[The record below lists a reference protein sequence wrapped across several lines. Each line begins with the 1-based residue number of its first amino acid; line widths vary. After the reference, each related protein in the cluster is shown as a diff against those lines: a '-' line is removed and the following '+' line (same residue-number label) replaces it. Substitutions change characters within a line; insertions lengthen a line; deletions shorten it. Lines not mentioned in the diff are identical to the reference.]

1 MKSFFTVVSLSLLCI
16 NLMAISVKSP
26 EKPNKI
32 ETVAVQEL
40 EKYLPM
46 AIDTLNVK
54 GKAIDTIAVSGNGQD
69 DESWQI
75 RQDGNE
81 ILIVGGNSRGL
92 LYGVYNFLEN
102 VANIRFWSPT
112 EEFIPEKQKITLD
125 SVDAKGKYF
134 FEMRDMYLS
143 GYPKDGGKTAI
154 RRGFSRDG
162 DRGIQPEFGGAF
174 DYGPPYFCHTFEHYI
189 PAGTYLQSNP
199 EFFSLVGGKRIG
211 GQTVGQ
217 LCLTNPKLRELFLQK
232 LLKNIEDA
240 NLKAKENGIKAPLIY
255 DVSHND
261 NVAACQCENCAA
273 FVAREGQS
281 GLMVDFV
288 NCLAG
293 EVAKKYPEI
302 KLQTFAYQYTLN
314 PPKTVKPADN
324 VIIRLCNT
332 YSDQITGVS
341 QNEVFQ
347 KQLQGWAKIARHLYV
362 WDYATVFGDATGLP
376 FPSEF
381 YYPEVYKTYADN
393 NVKGI
398 FWEQEEPDRSDMAEL
413 KYFLHS
419 KYMTDPYRQDFD
431 SLMQDFMD
439 KYYGAAGKKILE
451 YRQLLK
457 EAAQK
462 GKTRVSWFPT
472 AGDFRYIDLEAMRQ
486 AQKILDEARILV
498 KDDSEKL
505 YRVNRASMGLDRL
518 LGFELTREYTAQHQ
532 VKNDGTPFPF
542 DVNLTRDRF
551 LSTWA
556 ESCKRNGE
564 PASKD
569 KLLKRF
575 DELKKMPAG
584 YSVSDKFKKI
594 PHLDNPASSIGC
606 VIAGVTLQVDP
617 EAETGAAIVVDA
629 DTDPNLYKYPI
640 TMGIY
645 NVSKSAGVVSREIN
659 RTEVGGK
666 GYFWYKIPNFILP
679 QDDCYMY
686 LSQSW
691 GAQLPV
697 NSVGHLDK
705 SKPLDIF
712 VRMKVEGPMYLGGPV
727 APSRI
732 YIDRVVITQANP
744 KNL

>member
-1 MKSFFTVVSLSLLCI
+1 MKLSFTTILLSLLFS
-16 NLMAISVKSP
+16 NLMAISIKSP
-26 EKPNKI
+26 ENPNKI
-32 ETVAVQEL
+32 ETIAIQEL
-40 EKYLPM
+40 KKYLSL
-46 AIDTLNVK
+46 TVEVLNVH
-54 GKAIDTIAVSGNGQD
+54 GKIIDTIAVSSNGKE

-75 RQDGNE
+75 TQNGNT
-81 ILIVGGNSRGL
+81 ILITGGNSRGL
-92 LYGVYNFLEN
+92 LYGVYNFLETA
-102 VANIRFWSPT
+102 ANIRFWSPT
-112 EEFIPEKQKITLD
+112 EEFIPKKQQITLD
-125 SVDAKGKYF
+125 SIDGKGKYF

-174 DYGPPYFCHTFEHYI
+174 DYGPPYFCHTFERYI
-189 PAGTYLQSNP
+189 PADTYLQSNP
-199 EFFSLVGGKRIG
+199 ELFSLVNGKRIG
-211 GQTVGQ
+211 GQVTGQ
-217 LCLTNPKLRELFLQK
+217 LCLTNPKLRELLLQK
-232 LLKNIEDA
+232 ILKNIEET
-240 NLKAKENGIKAPLIY
+240 NLKAKENGIKAPLTY

-261 NVAACQCENCAA
+261 NTAACQCKDCAE
-273 FVAREGQS
+273 FVAKEGQS

-288 NCLAG
+288 NYLAG

-341 QNEVFQ
+341 QNEIFQ
-347 KQLQGWAKIARHLYV
+347 KQLKDWAKIAKHLYI
-362 WDYATVFGDATGLP
+362 WDYAITFGDATGLP

-381 YYPEVYKTYADN
+381 YYPDVYKTYADN

-398 FWEQEEPDRSDMAEL
+398 FWEQEDPDRSDMAEL

-419 KYMTDPYRQDFD
+419 KYMTDPYRRDFD

-457 EAAQK
+457 EAAKK
-462 GKTRVSWFPT
+462 GKARVSWFPT
-472 AGDFRYIDLEAMRQ
+472 AGDFRYIDLETMKQ
-486 AQKILDEARILV
+486 AQKCLDEARILV
-498 KDDSEKL
+498 KNDPEKL
-505 YRVNRASMGLDRL
+505 YRVNRAAMGLDRL

-532 VKNDGTPFPF
+532 MKSDSTPFPF
-542 DVNLTRDRF
+542 DINLIRDRF
-551 LSTWA
+551 ISTWM

-564 PASKD
+564 PANKD
-569 KLLKRF
+569 KLIKRF
-575 DELKKMPAG
+575 DEIKKMPAG
-584 YSVSDKFKKI
+584 YRVSDKFKKI
-594 PHLDNPASSIGC
+594 PHLDNPASAIGC
-606 VIAGVTLQVDP
+606 LIPDATLQIDP
-617 EAETGAAIVVDA
+617 EAETGAAIVINA
-629 DTDPNLYKYPI
+629 DTNPNLYKYPI

-659 RTEVGGK
+659 RTEIGGK

-679 QDDCYMY
+679 KDDCYMY

-691 GAQLPV
+691 GAQLPI
-697 NSVGHLDK
+697 NSVGQLDK

-712 VRMKVEGPMYLGGPV
+712 VRMKVEGSMYLEGPV
-727 APSRI
+727 AANRI
-732 YIDRVVITQANP
+732 YIDRVVITQANMV
-744 KNL
+744 K